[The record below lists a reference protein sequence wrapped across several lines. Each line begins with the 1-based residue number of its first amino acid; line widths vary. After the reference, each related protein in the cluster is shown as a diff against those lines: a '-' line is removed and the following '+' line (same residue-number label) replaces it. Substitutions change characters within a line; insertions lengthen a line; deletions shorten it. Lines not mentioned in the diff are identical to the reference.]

1 MRFEKKAL
9 AALERCYA
17 VSTLFIRGKKHFVV
31 ASEKD
36 FPCLLLDE
44 HGAFVEQVWPGEPGG
59 TMSLV
64 PSETAQRFQTGADCP
79 RRAAPGRRMGGRDA
93 RAPAACPPLRCAPAR
108 RRVLYDRL
116 HHLLWT
122 RL

>member
-17 VSTLFIRGKKHFVV
+17 VSTLFIRGKKHFAV

-44 HGAFVEQVWPGEPGG
+44 HGAFVEQV
-59 TMSLV
+59 S
-64 PSETAQRFQTGADCP
+64 AP
-79 RRAAPGRRMGGRDA
+79 RRARAADGRSRRSRACRMSTASMCSGA
-93 RAPAACPPLRCAPAR
+93 AACPI
-108 RRVLYDRL
+108 
-116 HHLLWT
+116 
-122 RL
+122 

>member
-44 HGAFVEQVWPGEPGG
+44 HGAFVEQL
-59 TMSLV
+59 SLI
-64 PSETAQRFQTGADCP
+64 
-79 RRAAPGRRMGGRDA
+79 
-93 RAPAACPPLRCAPAR
+93 
-108 RRVLYDRL
+108 
-116 HHLLWT
+116 HI
-122 RL
+122 

>member
-44 HGAFVEQVWPGEPGG
+44 HRA
-59 TMSLV
+59 
-64 PSETAQRFQTGADCP
+64 
-79 RRAAPGRRMGGRDA
+79 RAADGRSRRSRACRMSTASMCSGA
-93 RAPAACPPLRCAPAR
+93 AACPI
-108 RRVLYDRL
+108 
-116 HHLLWT
+116 
-122 RL
+122 